1 MNDGDAAEYGIKRT
15 SSEEALHPLSVPK
28 NRRDSHTASEAA
40 GSFFDLSFTPTEDV
54 GYKTVLPQIIACISA
69 ASYHLPVGL
78 VVGYSAILVPQLQ
91 QKNTE
96 IPITKEESA
105 WIASAVVLV
114 VPVGALVTGYLVD
127 RLGRVNTL
135 RLGAVPFIVGWLM
148 IAMSHDV
155 SLLLLGRFISG
166 LAMAMGPSPA
176 IVYIT
181 EVARPD
187 LRGALICIGPAIT
200 SLGMVIVYA
209 LGAVLHWRTVAWLA
223 LAYVLIPLVASFL
236 WCPESPVWLIS
247 KGRGEQALSSL
258 KYLCRNFKD
267 GNKAKRLFLELEKEQ
282 EEKRMNSTREN
293 QSIFKRL
300 LKLITMPTAV
310 KPLFLIT
317 ILFALQQLA
326 GIYITIFYAVQFLED
341 MGSRMN
347 VYIATVLVGVVR
359 MLFGIFTSQLLRS
372 FGRRSLTMFSGVGM
386 AVCMIVSGYYTQL
399 ITQGQIE
406 RSLIPVVC
414 ILFYVAISVIGML
427 TIPWTMTAE
436 IFPLEI
442 RGVAQGLT
450 FCLAHILMFFAL
462 QYYPWF
468 KDFAGGSA
476 QVQWFFALVSVI
488 SVVYVYIFLPETHGR
503 TLLEIEQ
510 YFEHSFV
517 YICSKNRKNSKAILQ
532 TTESPKI
539 VVSTEPAE

>member
-200 SLGMVIVYA
+200 SLG
-209 LGAVLHWRTVAWLA
+209 
-223 LAYVLIPLVASFL
+223 
-236 WCPESPVWLIS
+236 
-247 KGRGEQALSSL
+247 
-258 KYLCRNFKD
+258 
-267 GNKAKRLFLELEKEQ
+267 
-282 EEKRMNSTREN
+282 
-293 QSIFKRL
+293 
-300 LKLITMPTAV
+300 
-310 KPLFLIT
+310 
-317 ILFALQQLA
+317 
-326 GIYITIFYAVQFLED
+326 
-341 MGSRMN
+341 N
-347 VYIATVLVGVVR
+347 V
-359 MLFGIFTSQLLRS
+359 
-372 FGRRSLTMFSGVGM
+372 
-386 AVCMIVSGYYTQL
+386 
-399 ITQGQIE
+399 
-406 RSLIPVVC
+406 
-414 ILFYVAISVIGML
+414 
-427 TIPWTMTAE
+427 
-436 IFPLEI
+436 
-442 RGVAQGLT
+442 
-450 FCLAHILMFFAL
+450 
-462 QYYPWF
+462 
-468 KDFAGGSA
+468 
-476 QVQWFFALVSVI
+476 
-488 SVVYVYIFLPETHGR
+488 
-503 TLLEIEQ
+503 
-510 YFEHSFV
+510 
-517 YICSKNRKNSKAILQ
+517 
-532 TTESPKI
+532 
-539 VVSTEPAE
+539 